1 MYFFVLVCPVFWFF
15 SVRLSL
21 SLRSARD
28 AVPPRV
34 STLPSIFIIFVLFR
48 NSVFYLNF
56 FFLVYFI
63 GMNVWPTCMYMYHVS
78 AFRDQKRASHPLN
91 WSYRWMCV
99 VVIQPTA
106 SERVTHALTT

>member
-1 MYFFVLVCPVFWFF
+1 MYKDRHNIFVYFFVLVCPVFWFF

-56 FFLVYFI
+56 FFFGLFYRYEFFA
-63 GMNVWPTCMYMYHVS
+63 YMYVHVS
-78 AFRDQKRASHPLN
+78 CEFLQ
-91 WSYRWMCV
+91 
-99 VVIQPTA
+99 I
-106 SERVTHALTT
+106 

>member
-56 FFLVYFI
+56 FFFGLFYRYE
-63 GMNVWPTCMYMYHVS
+63 CLAYMYVHVS
-78 AFRDQKRASHPLN
+78 CECLQRSEEGITSPELELQMDVCGGN
-91 WSYRWMCV
+91 
-99 VVIQPTA
+99 PTH
-106 SERVTHALTT
+106 SL